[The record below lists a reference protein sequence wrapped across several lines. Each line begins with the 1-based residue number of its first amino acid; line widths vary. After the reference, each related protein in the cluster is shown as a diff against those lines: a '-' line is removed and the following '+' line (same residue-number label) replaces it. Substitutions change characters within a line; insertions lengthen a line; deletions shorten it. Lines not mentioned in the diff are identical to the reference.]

1 MTELDEGADLGRAED
16 PPASTLQ
23 VLVVG
28 AGLMGAQIGVE
39 YALGGH
45 DVALYSRDASAV
57 AERVKRAE
65 AAASDF
71 ELAGPDE
78 IEAAAARLRITTA
91 PEEIEHADLVV
102 ESLPEDLDLKRDVLG
117 PLAARFANATLASNT
132 SSLRIRDLGSA
143 ISAAERTLGTHYWN
157 PPLLMPLVELVPGA
171 DTAPDR
177 VDRIEALLRA
187 LGKRP
192 VRVLDVPGF
201 AWNRLQFALLREALW
216 LVRNEVATAED
227 VEEIVRS
234 GLARRWRLTGP
245 FASVALGGPSTFERV
260 ADNLFPLLSTAGHA
274 GDLTR
279 FAVAAEEAE
288 RIRALRDRGLA
299 AELRRD
305 EGR

>member
-1 MTELDEGADLGRAED
+1 MEH
-16 PPASTLQ
+16 
-23 VLVVG
+23 VVVVG

-45 DVALYSRDASAV
+45 DVALHARDVSAV

-71 ELAGPDE
+71 ELAGPGE
-78 IEAAAARLRITTA
+78 IEAAFERIRITSDL
-91 PEEIEHADLVV
+91 EEIEHADLVV
-102 ESLPEDLDLKRDVLG
+102 ESLPEDLGLKRDVLA
-117 PLAARFANATLASNT
+117 PLAARFADATFASNT
-132 SSLRIRDLGSA
+132 SSLRISDLGTA
-143 ISAAERTLGTHYWN
+143 IDAPERTLGTHYWN

-177 VDRIEALLRA
+177 IDRIEALLCA

-216 LVRNEVATAED
+216 LVRNQVATAED

-234 GLARRWRLTGP
+234 GLARRWRLIGP
-245 FASVALGGPSTFERV
+245 FATLALGGPSTFERV
-260 ADNLFPLLSTAGHA
+260 ADNLFPLLSADTEA

-279 FAVAAEEAE
+279 FAVSAEEAD
-288 RIRALRDRGLA
+288 RIRAFRDRGLA
-299 AELRRD
+299 AELGRD
-305 EGR
+305 EGP

>member
-1 MTELDEGADLGRAED
+1 LN
-16 PPASTLQ
+16 

-45 DVALYSRDASAV
+45 DVALYARDASAV

-65 AAASDF
+65 AAASEF

-78 IEAAAARLRITTA
+78 IEAAAARIRITTA

-117 PLAARFANATLASNT
+117 PLAARFTDATFASNT
-132 SSLRIRDLGSA
+132 SSLRISDLGTA

-157 PPLLMPLVELVPGA
+157 PPLLMPLVELIPGA
-171 DTAPDR
+171 GTAPDR
-177 VDRIEALLRA
+177 VDRIEALLRS

-227 VEEIVRS
+227 VDEIVRS
-234 GLARRWRLTGP
+234 GLARRWRLIGP
-245 FASVALGGPSTFERV
+245 FATVALGGPLTFERV
-260 ADNLFPLLSTAGHA
+260 ADNLFPLLSAAGDA

-279 FAVAAEEAE
+279 FTVGAEEAE
-288 RIRALRDRGLA
+288 RIRAFRDSGLA
-299 AELRRD
+299 DELRRD